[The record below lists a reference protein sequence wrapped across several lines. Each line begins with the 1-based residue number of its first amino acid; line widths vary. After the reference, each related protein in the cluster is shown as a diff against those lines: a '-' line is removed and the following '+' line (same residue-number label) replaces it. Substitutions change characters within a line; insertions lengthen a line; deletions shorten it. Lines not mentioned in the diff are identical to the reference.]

1 MKKIMACVDFTEGT
15 DRIIDKAIDLAI
27 NTKAN
32 LCLIHVAPPK
42 NGTANSVCGKRSFPE
57 LARKLCK
64 CNRDIDAIAAKIKK
78 AGIDLTTVRAR
89 GEAGIIIADEARKNE
104 AEMIV
109 MGAKNNSALHHLVA
123 GSVAAEVMKK
133 TGTPVMLVPIPIA

>member
-15 DRIIDKAIDLAI
+15 DRIIDKAIELAI

-42 NGTANSVCGKRSFPE
+42 EGTANSVCGKRSFPE
-57 LARKLCK
+57 LARKLCT
-64 CNRDIDAIAAKIKK
+64 CNRSIDAIAAKIKK
-78 AGIDLTTVRAR
+78 AGIELTTVRAR
-89 GEAGIIIADEARKNE
+89 GEAGTVIADEAKRNG

-133 TGTPVMLVPIPIA
+133 TGTPVMLIPVTAA